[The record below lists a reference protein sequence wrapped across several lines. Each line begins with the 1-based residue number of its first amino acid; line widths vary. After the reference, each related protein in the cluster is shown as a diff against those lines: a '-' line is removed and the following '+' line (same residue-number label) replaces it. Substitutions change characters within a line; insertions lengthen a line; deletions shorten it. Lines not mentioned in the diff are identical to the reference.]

1 MSVIRVCRVQNINR
15 IKADVKIAAV
25 QTMKRPNETV
35 FVCPELAP
43 DDTMLAAKA
52 QLREQGAWNRETF
65 QERYVPMYL
74 DRLCTAEAR
83 RTLNWIY
90 KLVKSGKTV
99 AIGCYCADEENCHRS
114 ILAGLFQA
122 LDLEVTGV
130 KADYSDYYAQRQAV
144 YGRFKAREKA
154 AA

>member
-1 MSVIRVCRVQNINR
+1 MSTIRICRIQNIGS
-15 IKADVKIAAV
+15 IKADIKIAAV
-25 QTMKRPNETV
+25 QTMKRPGETV

-43 DDTMLAAKA
+43 DDAMLDIKARFKA
-52 QLREQGAWNRETF
+52 QKAWNRKTF
-65 QERYVPMYL
+65 QESYVPMYL

-99 AIGCYCADEENCHRS
+99 AIGCYCADEASCHRS

-122 LDLEVTGV
+122 LGMEVTGV
-130 KADYSDYYAQRQAV
+130 KADYSEYYAQRQAACD
-144 YGRFKAREKA
+144 RFKVGESA